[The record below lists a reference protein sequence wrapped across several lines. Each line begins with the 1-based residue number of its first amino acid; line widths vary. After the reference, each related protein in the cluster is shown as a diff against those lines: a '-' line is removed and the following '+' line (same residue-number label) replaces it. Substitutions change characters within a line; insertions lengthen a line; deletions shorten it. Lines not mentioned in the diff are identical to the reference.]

1 MERIYSS
8 IAVTIGVLVVLGL
21 VGSLIKINTPM
32 PPIATVYVD
41 DQTKI
46 YYAPPYILG
55 KKYPSN
61 LDVSRLHGITAAQ
74 AKEANYKADKTC
86 DDMNYFVERTTL
98 SQTIQLKLGLIEA
111 KPSRWNAD
119 GSWNW

>member
-1 MERIYSS
+1 MERIYST
-8 IAVTIGVLVVLGL
+8 IAVTIGILVVLGL
-21 VGSLIKINTPM
+21 VGSLIKVNTPM

-41 DQTKI
+41 DQTRT

-55 KKYPSN
+55 KKHPPT
-61 LDVSRLHGITAAQ
+61 LDANRLHGITAAQ
-74 AKEANYKADKTC
+74 AEEANYKPDKTC
-86 DDMNYFVERTTL
+86 EEMNYFRERTTL